1 MLIFD
6 PGTSAENS
14 ARFRRWGGN
23 PFALEQNAAYLRWR
37 EAKLAD
43 YPASADGLLVEI
55 ENAADVSPS
64 EHARVSEICARTNM
78 VLFHDAGGQLTD
90 RQVFRSFAARF
101 GLEHLSP
108 HMLADSDGIA
118 SITPTSKREIKSEYI
133 PYTTRALNWHTDG
146 YYGTGGETIKG
157 FALYCL
163 RAADSG
169 GESAMIDPEIIY
181 IRLRDENPEHI
192 AAFSRPDAMTIPANV
207 RDDIEIRPESTGP
220 VFSTDAATGQL
231 AMRYTARTVS
241 IVWPDD
247 DQMNAARAALDNIL
261 ASAAVFRY
269 TLRPGDGL
277 LCNNVLH
284 GRSAFSDPE
293 RLIYRGRY
301 LDRVV
306 DPSIEAE

>member
-6 PGTSAENS
+6 PGTSAGNS
-14 ARFRRWGGN
+14 ARFQRWGGN

-37 EAKLAD
+37 DAKLTD
-43 YPASADGLLVEI
+43 YPTSAEALLVEI
-55 ENAADVSPS
+55 EDAADVSPS
-64 EHARVSEICARTNM
+64 EHTRISEICARTNM
-78 VLFHDAGGQLTD
+78 VLFHDASGRLTD
-90 RQVFRSFAARF
+90 RKVFRTFAARF
-101 GLEHLSP
+101 GLERLSP

-118 SITPTSKREIKSEYI
+118 SITPTSEQEIKGEYI

-163 RAADSG
+163 HAADSG

-181 IRLRDENPEHI
+181 IRLRDQNPEHI
-192 AAFSRPDAMTIPANV
+192 AAFARPDAMTIPANV
-207 RDDIEIRPESTGP
+207 RDDVEIRPETTGP
-220 VFSTDAATGQL
+220 VLSTDEQTGQL
-231 AMRYTARTVS
+231 VMRYTARTVS
-241 IVWPDD
+241 IVWPED
-247 DQMNAARAALDNIL
+247 DQMTAARAALDNIL

-269 TLRPGDGL
+269 TLRAGDGL

-284 GRSAFSDPE
+284 GRSAFSDPD

-301 LDRVV
+301 LDRVSE
-306 DPSIEAE
+306 PSIEAE